1 MARSRTWT
9 AVVAVVCA
17 LSLTVGAAACSSDSS
32 SSGGGGDTTG
42 VTDTTIKIGVA
53 VSDLDGLRAA
63 GMSLAPALTTQNLS
77 KRVTSYFDIWNA
89 AGGINGRQVEAVVMT
104 WDPVKPATAQK
115 VCDDATINTPVFAF
129 MNTNGMGA
137 KYIECIA
144 AAGVPTF
151 FGDVAPQSAHDT
163 GWLTSISPSAEVNAS
178 AGVNAAIKSGQIPKG
193 AAVGI
198 LSGNGPEHVAATAA
212 AKTALEANG
221 NKITVA
227 QINTLQG
234 DPGIQNTESAAAVN
248 TFKAAG
254 ITNAVI
260 ALQFTASGGFWD
272 NAGGNN
278 WQFTFLDV
286 ASSMCTAYGA
296 KSLKP
301 SAVGGTCYTVF
312 GDSTTSDG
320 KLRPETDF
328 EKECRAAFDKIS
340 VNDFGGA
347 KSYPGVP
354 SGETR
359 TLPDGTKVS
368 SDSPPNECTLSN
380 VVKLGLEKAGKN
392 LSRESFMKA
401 VRGLGDLPVALGSD
415 GKGSQAPGKTYIAT
429 LIHGDKLT
437 AAPTGTAKNANGT
450 YNNCPVDIQCWVPVD
465 ATWYAIAS

>member
-17 LSLTVGAAACSSDSS
+17 LSLTVGVAACSSDSS

-63 GMSLAPALTTQNLS
+63 GMALAPALTTTNLS
-77 KRVTSYFDIWNA
+77 KRVTSFFDDWNS

-144 AAGVPTF
+144 TAGVPTF

-163 GWLTSISPSAEVNAS
+163 GWLTSISPSAELNAS
-178 AGVNAAIKSGQIPKG
+178 AGVNAAIKAGQIPKG
-193 AAVGI
+193 AAVGV
-198 LSGNGPEHVAATAA
+198 LSGNGPEHVAAVAA

-301 SAVGGTCYTVF
+301 SAVGGVCYTVF

-320 KLRPETDF
+320 KIRTETDF
-328 EKECRAAFDKIS
+328 EKECRAHFDKIS
-340 VNDFGGA
+340 ANDFGGA
-347 KSYPGVP
+347 KSYIGVP

-392 LSRESFMKA
+392 LTREGFMKA

-415 GKGSQAPGKTYIAT
+415 GKGSQATGKTYIAT
-429 LIHGDKLT
+429 LTHGDKLT

-450 YNNCPVDIQCWVPVD
+450 YNNCPVDIQCWVPVS
-465 ATWYAIAS
+465 ATWYPIAP

>member
-9 AVVAVVCA
+9 TVVAVVCA
-17 LSLTVGAAACSSDSS
+17 LSLTVGVAACSSDSS

-42 VTDTTIKIGVA
+42 VTATTVKIGVA

-63 GMSLAPALTTQNLS
+63 GISLAPALTTTNLS
-77 KRVTSYFDIWNA
+77 KRVTSFFDDWNA

-163 GWLTSISPSAEVNAS
+163 GWLTSISPSAELNAS
-178 AGVNAAIKSGQIPKG
+178 AGVNAAIKSGQIAKG
-193 AAVGI
+193 APVGV
-198 LSGNGPEHVAATAA
+198 LSGNGPEHVAAVAA

-301 SAVGGTCYTVF
+301 SAVGGICFTVF

-320 KLRPETDF
+320 KIRPETDF
-328 EKECRAAFDKIS
+328 EKACRAQFDKIS
-340 VNDFGGA
+340 VNDFGGV
-347 KSYPGVP
+347 KSYVGVP

-368 SDSPPNECTLSN
+368 SDAPPNECTLSN

-392 LSRESFMKA
+392 LTRESFMKA
-401 VRGLGDLPVALGSD
+401 VRGLGDLPVALGSN

-429 LIHGDKLT
+429 LTHGDKLT

-465 ATWYAIAS
+465 ATWYPIVP